1 MKKYKKTTMSLAV
14 LAAMTAGMHSSVI
27 AQEAE
32 QIQGDDVEVIAVK
45 GFRSSVI
52 KAKDIKR
59 DSMVAQDSIVAED
72 IADFPDLNL
81 ADSLQRVP
89 GVAITREGGEGRQ
102 ISLRGLGPDFTR
114 VQVNGMEAL
123 GTASS
128 PMDSRGALSRSR
140 AFDFNIFASEL
151 FNQIDVKKS
160 YSADQEE
167 GGIGGTVN
175 LRTSKPFDYDGF
187 QGAVTGQLGTNTN
200 TDSTD
205 PRFAGMLSNTWGDFG
220 ALASVAYSKKESR
233 EMGYNT
239 YRWRQVRATNGISD
253 SVDADDA
260 AQAAAGNVWFARGN
274 RYSVWNNEQER
285 LGITTALQYRPSND
299 LKFTLEYMYGKLENN
314 RDEHHIATGG
324 ASSTALGRIEE
335 LQIVDN
341 NGDLEAVYGR
351 FSNSTI
357 RTENRSDYTESLF
370 NQLTFNTDWQISD
383 NLGVKVQIG
392 TSSAEFNQPELDKV
406 NLTRT
411 GTITTD
417 FTQNRFYGVNTYD
430 FDPTQLDGWSVKD
443 LYFREDY
450 ITTDFDNAKV
460 DFDYSFDNGSVLTFG
475 ANYKNFKNTGD
486 MREDSGYAENKAT
499 PQNNGIN
506 TISSAV
512 TNVYTQH
519 PDMAWLQAD
528 VRALQAF
535 YGIENLKL
543 GEDKIIQTNSFTV
556 EEETSSFYSQ
566 YYWDGMIGGKL
577 LRTTLVARYYKTT
590 LTSSGVSQ
598 GQDIVIE
605 RDYSGVLPTLNLVYE
620 LNDDLLLRFSA
631 GKNLTRP
638 SLSAISVSA
647 NVAQMTGSP
656 GEVGKISIGNPEL
669 KPFESTNY
677 DLALEQY
684 FEGVGSLSAAIFK
697 KDIKNFIV
705 TESTTMRFSD
715 LGLPESVL
723 PNGATVDS
731 LFDVTSP
738 QNSDSSTIK
747 GMELAFQRDLDFL
760 PAPFNNLGII
770 ANYTWVDGTTLY
782 RNVQGSGQDQEKS
795 FPGLSKQS
803 YNFTLYYE
811 TDTWGARIAAAHR
824 SKYISVVE
832 GGLRDEDERGFHD
845 STYVDFSAFYQITES
860 LKFTLEAIN
869 LTNQKEVQYSD
880 SNDRPYNTT
889 TSGRTYM
896 VGLSYKF

>member
-1 MKKYKKTTMSLAV
+1 MKKYKKSTMSLAV
-14 LAAMTAGMHSSVI
+14 LAALAASMNSTVL
-27 AQEAE
+27 AQESEQVTAE
-32 QIQGDDVEVIAVK
+32 DVEVIAVK
-45 GFRSSVI
+45 GFRSSVVR
-52 KAKDIKR
+52 AKDIKR
-59 DSMVAQDSIVAED
+59 DAMIAQDSIVAED

-123 GTASS
+123 GTSSS

-175 LRTSKPFDYDGF
+175 LRTAKPFDYDGF
-187 QGAVTGQLGTNTN
+187 QGAVASQVGTNTN

-205 PRFAGMLSNTWGDFG
+205 PRFAGMLSNTWGNFG

-239 YRWRQVRATNGISD
+239 YRWRQVRASNGVSD
-253 SVDADDA
+253 SVDAADA
-260 AQAAAGNVWFARGN
+260 AAAEAGEIWFARGN

-299 LKFTLEYMYGKLENN
+299 LKFTLEYMYGQLEND
-314 RDEHHIATGG
+314 RDEHHISTGG

-335 LQIVDN
+335 LDVFDN
-341 NGDLEAVYGR
+341 NGDLEAVYAR

-357 RTENRSDYTESLF
+357 RTENRADYTESLF

-383 NLGVKVQIG
+383 KLGVKVQLG

-406 NLTRT
+406 NLTRS
-411 GTITTD
+411 GSITTD

-450 ITTDFDNAKV
+450 IKTDFDNAKV
-460 DFDYSFDNGSVLTFG
+460 DFDYGFDNGSVLTFG
-475 ANYKNFKNTGD
+475 ANYKKFKNSGD
-486 MREDSGYAENKAT
+486 MREDSGYVENKDT
-499 PQNNGIN
+499 PQNNGVT
-506 TISSAV
+506 TISSDV
-512 TNVYTQH
+512 TNIYSQH
-519 PDMAWLQAD
+519 PDMSWLQAD

-543 GEDKIIQTNSFTV
+543 GEDKIVQTNSFTV

-566 YYWDGMIGGKL
+566 YYWDGMLGGRL
-577 LRTTLVARYYKTT
+577 LRTTLGARYYKTT

-620 LNDDLLLRFSA
+620 LNEDLLLRFSA

-656 GEVGKISIGNPEL
+656 GEVGKISIGNPQL
-669 KPFESTNY
+669 KPFESVNY
-677 DLALEQY
+677 DLAIEQY
-684 FEGVGSLSAAIFK
+684 FEGVGSLSAAVFR
-697 KDIKNFIV
+697 KDIENFIV
-705 TESTTMRFSD
+705 TESTTMRFGD

-723 PNGATVDS
+723 PTGATVDS

-738 QNSDSSTIK
+738 QNSDSSTIE

-760 PAPFNNLGII
+760 PAPFNNLGFI

-782 RNVQGSGQDQEKS
+782 RNVQGSGEDQEKS

-803 YNFTLYYE
+803 YNVTFYYE

-824 SKYISVVE
+824 SKYISAVE
-832 GGLRDEDERGFHD
+832 GGLRDEDERGFHS
-845 STYVDFSAFYQITES
+845 STYVDFSAFYQLTES
-860 LKFTLEAIN
+860 LKLTLEAIN

-880 SNDRPYNTT
+880 SSDRPYNTT

-896 VGLSYKF
+896 AGLSYKF